1 MKKKK
6 KNVVEYS
13 NCSICTCV
21 QEKQACYSILH
32 MYSYTLTFFL
42 YPIYIFTNFHSF
54 LFCRYIHRFD
64 FRYYKYKYLGGAA
77 ATACPALISR
87 IVSLTLF
94 IICKQQKNC
103 DCGSVFFLLF
113 HSDPSIKNAQFHVD
127 SFLVFIIGYHK

>member
-1 MKKKK
+1 MLWNTVTVLSVHVFKKSKH
-6 KNVVEYS
+6 VTPS
-13 NCSICTCV
+13 SICT
-21 QEKQACYSILH
+21 A
-32 MYSYTLTFFL
+32 TLFNFFL

-64 FRYYKYKYLGGAA
+64 FHYYKYKYLGGAA

>member
-1 MKKKK
+1 M
-6 KNVVEYS
+6 
-13 NCSICTCV
+13 CSRKASMLLRPPYV
-21 QEKQACYSILH
+21 QLH
-32 MYSYTLTFFL
+32 FLTFFL

-64 FRYYKYKYLGGAA
+64 FHYYKYKYLGGAA